1 MIPISDGS
9 RAKAYFARMNPKAAA
24 ALRNAIVAA
33 LAKASELSAEACAV
47 SVQKHLDAGIAV
59 VADDVVTAVQENEAP
74 IASTALDAAAD
85 ALSQQSSQGVDVGV
99 AIAAGTVAAVAGGMT
114 IGKVRGDMYHA
125 GSVLGDVEAVA
136 SGNPEKIVRRGA
148 QHVFWRA
155 VGKAGRGVFRK
166 IGGKR

>member
-1 MIPISDGS
+1 MIPITDGS
-9 RAKAYFARMNPKAAA
+9 RAKAYLARLNPKAAD
-24 ALRNAIVAA
+24 ALRGALVAA
-33 LAKASELSAEACAV
+33 IAKASELTAEVAV
-47 SVQKHLDAGIAV
+47 LAAQKQLDVLDEVQNNA
-59 VADDVVTAVQENEAP
+59 AP
-74 IASTALDAAAD
+74 IESTALDAAAD
-85 ALSQQSSQGVDVGV
+85 VLGQHAAQGVDVG
-99 AIAAGTVAAVAGGMT
+99 AALAAGTVAAVASGMT